1 MFHIEELYYYYTS
14 ETILNFYMI
23 NNSYC
28 DCILTPDAMPT
39 CISLLLLMLYIA
51 YIIPPFKFYY
61 TFIIRISYDIVF
73 YEPFGKACFKKGRG
87 IHVWTLMGS

>member
-14 ETILNFYMI
+14 ETSLNFCMI

-51 YIIPPFKFYY
+51 YIIPFKFYSL
-61 TFIIRISYDIVF
+61 RSYLQETIYFLD
-73 YEPFGKACFKKGRG
+73 
-87 IHVWTLMGS
+87 TLNN